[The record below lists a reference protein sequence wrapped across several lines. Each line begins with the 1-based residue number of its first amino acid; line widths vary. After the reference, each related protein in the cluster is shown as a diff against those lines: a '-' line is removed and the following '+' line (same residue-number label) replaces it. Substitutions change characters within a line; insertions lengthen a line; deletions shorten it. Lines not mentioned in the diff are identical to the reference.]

1 MDPYCCIIG
10 WDQAC
15 VETASGSC
23 GAVDPDLNADGSVD
37 GGDLGLLLAAWGSTD
52 ASLDLDGDGLI
63 GGGDL
68 GLLLAAWG

>member
-1 MDPYCCIIG
+1 M
-10 WDQAC
+10 
-15 VETASGSC
+15 
-23 GAVDPDLNADGSVD
+23 AVDPDLNADGSVD